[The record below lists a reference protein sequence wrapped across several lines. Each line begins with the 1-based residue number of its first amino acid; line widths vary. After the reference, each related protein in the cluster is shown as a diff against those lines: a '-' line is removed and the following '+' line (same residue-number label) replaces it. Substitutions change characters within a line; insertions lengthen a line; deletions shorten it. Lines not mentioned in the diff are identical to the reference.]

1 MVKVELDSSA
11 HWFSSARL
19 RGGSMGGNHEKRISR
34 LREPLVLSL
43 AYLLGFVFLY
53 SSSVHLANP
62 YAFLSHVY
70 SYGIVSER
78 IGVIGATLLPS
89 LQLTIGVALLFFS
102 GLRRT
107 AFLIAT
113 IFLLG
118 FTGLQLQAWLRG
130 LNISCGC
137 FSNGH
142 EDPINGLTIGRT
154 ALLFALSLVGFI
166 MTTRTQKIGFE
177 VETRGQP
184 TLSSISG

>member
-1 MVKVELDSSA
+1 
-11 HWFSSARL
+11 
-19 RGGSMGGNHEKRISR
+19 MGGNYERRISR
-34 LREPLVLSL
+34 IRALGVLCL

-70 SYGIVSER
+70 SYGVVSES
-78 IGVIGATLLPS
+78 IGVIGATLLPG

-102 GLRRT
+102 GLRRS
-107 AFLIAT
+107 AFLIAA
-113 IFLLG
+113 ILLLG
-118 FTGLQLQAWLRG
+118 FTGFQLQAWLRG

-142 EDPINGLTIGRT
+142 EDPINWLIISRT
-154 ALLFALSLVGFI
+154 AFLFALSVVGF
-166 MTTRTQKIGFE
+166 MLTTRTQKAGFE
-177 VETRGQP
+177 VETRVQP

>member
-1 MVKVELDSSA
+1 
-11 HWFSSARL
+11 
-19 RGGSMGGNHEKRISR
+19 MGRNHEKRISR
-34 LREPLVLSL
+34 FRQPMVLSL

-89 LQLTIGVALLFFS
+89 LQLTIGVAFLFFS
-102 GLRRT
+102 GLRRS
-107 AFLIAT
+107 AFLIAA
-113 IFLLG
+113 ILLLG
-118 FTGLQLQAWLRG
+118 FTGFQLQAWLRG

-142 EDPINGLTIGRT
+142 EDPINWMTISRT
-154 ALLFALSLVGFI
+154 ALLCGLSLVGFI
-166 MTTRTQKIGFE
+166 LTTRIQKIDFAG
-177 VETRGQP
+177 ETRVQP
-184 TLSSISG
+184 TLPSITG